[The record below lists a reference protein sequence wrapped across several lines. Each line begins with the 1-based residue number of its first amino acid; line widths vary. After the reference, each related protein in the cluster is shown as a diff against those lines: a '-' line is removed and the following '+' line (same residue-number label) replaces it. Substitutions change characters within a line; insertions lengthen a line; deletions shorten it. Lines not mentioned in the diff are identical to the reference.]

1 MKTGIHPTYNE
12 KATITCACGAIFTT
26 GSVLAT
32 TAIDICSQCH
42 PFYTGKK
49 KFIDVTGRV
58 ERFKK
63 LTELSQAKSVAL
75 QPKKARA
82 PKKSVETKDAK

>member
-12 KATITCACGAIFTT
+12 KATISCACGAVLTT
-26 GSVLAT
+26 GSTLAAT
-32 TAIDICSQCH
+32 SIDICSQCH

-49 KFIDVTGRV
+49 KFIDATGRV

-63 LTELSQAKSVAL
+63 LAELSHAKAGSL
-75 QPKKARA
+75 QPKKARVA
-82 PKKSVETKDAK
+82 KKGVAAESKV